1 MQRIKDTLAFL
12 RLHPVLAAAIVA
24 SIVTSFIVPP
34 DEGWISYFDL
44 KTLSCLFGILA
55 IVEALRNL
63 GAFEAVARR
72 FVARFTSGQAT
83 ALALIGCTAI
93 VSMFATN
100 DMALVMMLPLSAAT
114 LLAAGWGRML
124 PFVFVMQ
131 NLAANLGG
139 MIMPFGNP
147 QNLYLF
153 EHFQIPLTGFLA
165 TMAFPFAL
173 SMALIF
179 AISFVKTKGMP
190 KSAPQIHRVKRKK
203 KPKTV
208 AVDAAVTDA
217 ASANAAASTSAST
230 AAANAAAAEATR
242 ISKRAALAE
251 EEAKKSRAR
260 LKGMLPSRHE
270 SGLTKRQAC
279 AIYAVLLLL
288 VISSV
293 FRLVPWWM
301 VTLIIIGALAIL
313 DMKALKAT
321 DFGLLLTFIC
331 FFIFSGNMARIPAV
345 QEPLSW
351 LMAQEALLTS
361 AGFSQVISNVPA
373 AVLLAQ
379 FTTDYAPILIG
390 VNIGGAG
397 TIVASLASLITLA
410 QYRHALNGHPDNPT
424 LEGQTVGTFFREF
437 AIWNSIFLVVLVAVC
452 FILI

>member
-165 TMAFPFAL
+165 TMALPFAL

-190 KSAPQIHRVKRKK
+190 KSAPQIHRVTRKK
-203 KPKTV
+203 KPATV
-208 AVDAAVTDA
+208 AADAAGIA
-217 ASANAAASTSAST
+217 GIEATS
-230 AAANAAAAEATR
+230 AAAAKAT
-242 ISKRAALAE
+242 STQKRAALAE

-279 AIYAVLLLL
+279 AIYAALLLL

-437 AIWNSIFLVVLVAVC
+437 AIWNSILLVILMAVC
-452 FILI
+452 FVLL